1 MSDLPM
7 PSSGGFDLSSLFE
20 SAQQLMSAQA
30 QAAEQEVVG
39 SSGGGRVTVVMT
51 GGGEFR
57 RVNIRPDAVDPQDVS
72 LLEDL
77 VLAALHDAMAQVQQ
91 AQSKALGGLD
101 LGGLS
106 GLLGPGATASDDD
119 DDDDNDDDDDWDDD
133 WDESELSGGVDD
145 ETKA

>member
-1 MSDLPM
+1 MSDLPL
-7 PSSGGFDLSSLFE
+7 PSSGPGLDLSSLFE

-39 SSGGGRVTVVMT
+39 SSGNGRVTIVMT

-57 RVNIRPDAVDPQDVS
+57 RVTIRPDAIDPEDLT

-91 AQSKALGGLD
+91 AQTQALGGLD
-101 LGGLS
+101 FGGLS
-106 GLLGPGATASDDD
+106 GLLGSGPGIASKQDEE
-119 DDDDNDDDDDWDDD
+119 DWDDD
-133 WDESELSGGVDD
+133 WDDAEG
-145 ETKA
+145 TA